1 MGVLGELWGMSEGM
15 KTGKMLGRIAA
26 VVIGGIALANCASSP
41 STPNYRGGGYYKV
54 GTPYTING
62 VRYVPREDTRYDRTG
77 YASWYGEKF
86 HGRRTANGETY
97 NMNDLTAAHPTLPL
111 PTHVR
116 VTNLANGKSLVLR
129 VNDRGPFA
137 KGRIIDVSKQAAKK
151 LGFYNQGTAKVRVQ
165 YIGRAPL
172 ESYVA
177 APAKTTTAERKAADA
192 APTVK
197 VVSSRLEG
205 GAVKTATQAT
215 GSIVEAAK
223 VAGVKAAAPYKKPAH
238 DIFVHVASYLN
249 QGEAGVAKA
258 ALKSLGPSDVISK
271 LVDGQTYY
279 LLKLGPLRTQS
290 DANAKIRALRT
301 LGYTDARVDLD

>member
-1 MGVLGELWGMSEGM
+1 MSEGM
-15 KTGKMLGRIAA
+15 KTGKMLGRIAVFLISG
-26 VVIGGIALANCASSP
+26 VVLANCASP
-41 STPNYRGGGYYKV
+41 SSSPNYRGGGYYKV
-54 GTPYTING
+54 GSPYTING
-62 VRYVPREDTRYDRTG
+62 VRYVPREDNRYDRTG

-151 LGFYNQGTAKVRVQ
+151 LGFYKQGTAKVRVQ
-165 YIGRAPL
+165 YISRAPL

-177 APAKTTTAERKAADA
+177 APAETTRAERQAADA

-197 VVSSRLEG
+197 VASTRLEG
-205 GAVKTATQAT
+205 GVLETSAQAT

-223 VAGVKAAAPYKKPAH
+223 IAAKPYKKPVGN
-238 DIFVHVASYLN
+238 IFVHVASYLN
-249 QGEAGVAKA
+249 QGEAGVAKTS
-258 ALKSLGPSDVISK
+258 LNSLGPSNVVSK

-290 DANAKIRALRT
+290 DADAKIRALRA
-301 LGYTDARVDLD
+301 LGYTDARVDLH